1 MKICSQCKQEKELL
15 EFNRRKSSKDGYQA
29 RCRECNKNNLK
40 KHYVDNLDYYRN
52 KSKTNKKILSQLLKS
67 IKSESSCY
75 CCNEND
81 AACLDFHHLSNKE
94 HLVSRLPSYGSKS
107 KFLNEISKCV
117 LICSNC
123 HRKIHKH
130 NRSIEEQKLIMTT

>member
-1 MKICSQCKQEKELL
+1 METTKKATNGGTLLTVLSLLASSVSQAQE
-15 EFNRRKSSKDGYQA
+15 
-29 RCRECNKNNLK
+29 
-40 KHYVDNLDYYRN
+40 
-52 KSKTNKKILSQLLKS
+52 
-67 IKSESSCY
+67 
-75 CCNEND
+75 
-81 AACLDFHHLSNKE
+81 
-94 HLVSRLPSYGSKS
+94 KS